1 MVKTVGAHLGELDPP
16 YHPAGGFAARPASRA
31 RGYEWVRASSTPGRC
46 LGFLQLGGALMT
58 ILCGRRGGRLASA
71 WLAHDRGST
80 GPGPTTALT
89 RHGSH
94 ADDTVGPI
102 CGLSHRRGQMQ
113 MMRLAQSTPH
123 HFCRRGRRS
132 AIRRLMAGAA
142 AIYCV
147 SVMPAASIRLAPC
160 AQTNGSDSAVVSL
173 RRFGPGRERSF
184 AMKSR

>member
-1 MVKTVGAHLGELDPP
+1 
-16 YHPAGGFAARPASRA
+16 
-31 RGYEWVRASSTPGRC
+31 
-46 LGFLQLGGALMT
+46 MT
-58 ILCGRRGGRLASA
+58 TLWGRRGGRLASA

-80 GPGPTTALT
+80 GPGPTTALK

-102 CGLSHRRGQMQ
+102 RGLSHRRDQMQ

-132 AIRRLMAGAA
+132 PIRRLMAGAA

-160 AQTNGSDSAVVSL
+160 AQTNGSDSARLFRCASS
-173 RRFGPGRERSF
+173 GPVAKGR
-184 AMKSR
+184 SR